1 MNATPVPPVP
11 SREAVET
18 LQATFAGHAPGY
30 WVADPDLREGMEWNV
45 HILAGSDLLRS
56 NIRICFMAN
65 SGGKNPAQDEANANL
80 LAAAPQLAEWVG
92 TLLAEVE
99 RLTEAERDSAYITAG
114 NEFENL
120 QAERDELQR
129 TVADQET
136 LMEGDAKTIDDL
148 CEQVGKLRDTVADQA
163 AALAERDKD
172 AGTTAWLIERVV
184 RDAHSGP
191 KQASWWTGTGV
202 DLLDESAWTIDSN
215 NAIKIASIGEAT
227 VLLMM
232 LYRET
237 KRDHPYVKKDFTE
250 KFKATEHCWF
260 DAALA
265 ASVSSASEEGK

>member
-99 RLTEAERDSAYITAG
+99 RLTGELKGWTDCHPTWVGIQLERDQLRA
-114 NEFENL
+114 
-120 QAERDELQR
+120 
-129 TVADQET
+129 TVA
-136 LMEGDAKTIDDL
+136 
-148 CEQVGKLRDTVADQA
+148 EQRCCAGGVG
-163 AALAERDKD
+163 
-172 AGTTAWLIERVV
+172 
-184 RDAHSGP
+184 
-191 KQASWWTGTGV
+191 
-202 DLLDESAWTIDSN
+202 
-215 NAIKIASIGEAT
+215 
-227 VLLMM
+227 
-232 LYRET
+232 
-237 KRDHPYVKKDFTE
+237 
-250 KFKATEHCWF
+250 
-260 DAALA
+260 
-265 ASVSSASEEGK
+265 